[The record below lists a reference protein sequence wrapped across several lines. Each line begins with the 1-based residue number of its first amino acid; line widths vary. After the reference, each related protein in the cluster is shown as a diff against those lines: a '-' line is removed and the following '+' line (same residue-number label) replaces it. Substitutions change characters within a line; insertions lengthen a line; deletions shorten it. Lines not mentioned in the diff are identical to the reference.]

1 MPYLIRNPRTPNEK
15 VCELRTGSNTIGR
28 DQENTLVI
36 EDEEKSLSRHHAQIT
51 ITSDR
56 AVIKDCNSRNSTF
69 VNNTKIGDLPCK
81 LKDGDLVRCGNVVF
95 EFVHDLHDDLD
106 SLASEQHSDLSIV
119 KRFSPDQTG
128 VVMQDLLSQDSPEYQ
143 GSVLRLR
150 QQNADQRRVDKLQ
163 ILLEV
168 SKQLSSPEEY
178 DFLLEKILELLF
190 QIMNVDRAVILMVN
204 QETGQLECK
213 AVKSRAGI
221 PTDDQF
227 YSTRIANFVR
237 KNGDAIL
244 IADARIDKRF
254 DDSVSIVTQAIHASM
269 CVPLKP
275 RAEVIGV
282 LYADNLSMSN
292 VYFKEDLEF
301 LICLGNQA
309 AIAID
314 NANLHQKMQTE
325 AVMRVKLERFFPQAV
340 RQKIKESGYLEIIDT
355 EVTALFCDISSFTE
369 ISSKMEPRQ
378 VIGMLNEYFKV
389 MVEDIVFR
397 YEGTLEKYI
406 GDALLAVWGAPYQ
419 KSDDVHRA
427 VWAAIEMQWAVRRLS
442 QQWEQQRGLQIQV
455 HIGLNTGKVAA
466 GNIGSEKL
474 IQYATIGD
482 TTNVTSR
489 ICNAAAAGEILIS
502 QTTFDKLRDQNLP
515 LEKIPPVRVKGK
527 DQPLQLYRVLWD
539 QVKPL
544 VPNQFN

>member
-1 MPYLIRNPRTPNEK
+1 MPYLIRNSRTPDEK
-15 VCELRTGSNTIGR
+15 LCELRNGSNTIGR
-28 DQENTLVI
+28 AQENSIVI
-36 EDEEKSLSRHHAQIT
+36 EDDEKSLSRHHAKIT
-51 ITSDR
+51 INGDSAT
-56 AVIKDCNSRNSTF
+56 VKDCRSRNSTF
-69 VNNTKIGDLPCK
+69 INDINIGSRERELKHGDL
-81 LKDGDLVRCGNVVF
+81 LRCGDVVF
-95 EFVHDLHDDLD
+95 EFVHKLPH
-106 SLASEQHSDLSIV
+106 QQGPDLSIV
-119 KRFSPDQTG
+119 SRFSPDQTG
-128 VVMQDLLSQDSPEYQ
+128 VVIQDLLSQDGSENQ

-150 QQNADQRRVDKLQ
+150 HQNGDQRRVDKLK

-168 SKQLSSPEEY
+168 SKQLSSPEDY

-204 QETGQLECK
+204 QETEELECK
-213 AVKSRAGI
+213 AVKFRAGI
-221 PTDDQF
+221 LVDDRF

-244 IADARIDKRF
+244 SADARIDKRF

-275 RAEVIGV
+275 RTEVIGV

-292 VYFKEDLEF
+292 VYSKEDLEF
-301 LICLGNQA
+301 LICLVNQA

-314 NANLHQKMQTE
+314 NANLYQKMQSE

-340 RQKIKESGYLEIIDT
+340 RQKINESGDLEIIDT
-355 EVTALFCDISSFTE
+355 EVTALFCDISHFTE

-406 GDALLAVWGAPYQ
+406 GDALLAIWGAPYQ
-419 KSDDVHRA
+419 KSDDVNRA
-427 VWAAIEMQWAVRRLS
+427 VWAAIEMQWAVRCLS
-442 QQWEQQRGLQIQV
+442 QQWEQQRGFQLQV

-489 ICNAAAAGEILIS
+489 ICNAASAREILIS
-502 QTTFDKLRDQNLP
+502 QTTFDKLRDRDLP
-515 LEKIPPVRVKGK
+515 LEKMPPVWVKGK
-527 DQPLQLYRVLWD
+527 DQPLQLYRVLWER
-539 QVKPL
+539 VSLP
-544 VPNQFN
+544 PNQFRSFSPSL